1 MLPIG
6 LMLKFGCLKEGIKPW
21 IQKGSQLGIEWGTL
35 SAIFSGG
42 ESFFANIRQKR
53 DRWNSYMGSGLTSA
67 CMRIKEGP
75 KSIIMNFCIGFAFMY
90 VVDMIAPSTVPSS
103 IEQTVSHEA
112 TTKLPKISDIS
123 KKLTPT
129 LTRRAQYNSK
139 VIRRPN
145 IMMNNSNI
153 AKFLKN
159 IIR

>member
-90 VVDMIAPSTVPSS
+90 IVDMIVPSS
-103 IEQTVSHEA
+103 IPTSIEQTAAHEA
-112 TTKLPKISDIS
+112 SSKLPKSIS
-123 KKLTPT
+123 KTLTPT
-129 LTRRAQYNSK
+129 GITTKKMIRNRSNYNITRGQ
-139 VIRRPN
+139 N
-145 IMMNNSNI
+145 IL
-153 AKFLKN
+153 KFLKN
-159 IIR
+159 IL